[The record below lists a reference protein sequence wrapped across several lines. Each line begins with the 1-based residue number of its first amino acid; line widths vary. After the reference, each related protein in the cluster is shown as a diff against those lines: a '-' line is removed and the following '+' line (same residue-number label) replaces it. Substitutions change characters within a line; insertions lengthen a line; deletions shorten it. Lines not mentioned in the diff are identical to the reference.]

1 MGKDSLD
8 NIDDRSAVPLSSR
21 LDALTPGQKALH
33 NNFISSLKAL
43 QRDLVRSAYYLLQIR
58 DRKIYR
64 ALGYARIADYA
75 LAAGG
80 LNGRQCRDFL
90 AVARRLPRFK
100 EVESALATGDLTW
113 SQARLICTRSDPQ
126 EQEQW
131 LETARSLTAQ
141 QLAEILPPPKLP
153 VPQEPETP
161 RVDPPVISDS
171 KTAVPRRGPKPS
183 GLPPTL
189 GKPECP
195 GSVPSKTM
203 HHVTLRF
210 TGEQYALWQRWYEAA
225 TREGPPVEVL
235 LEHLLGGK
243 AGASPLPI
251 QVVIIECPD
260 CGKAVFP
267 TNRGEIEVPAPLLKA
282 AHCDAVI
289 EDARGNRRHTIP
301 PRIRRLALQRARYRC
316 EAAGCTNTSFLC
328 LHHRR
333 PVSGT
338 GSNDLANLV
347 VLCGRCHRRLHAA
360 EEEARE
366 AVRNA
371 PA

>member
-1 MGKDSLD
+1 MGKDSRY
-8 NIDDRSAVPLSSR
+8 NIDDQSAVPLSSR
-21 LDALTPGQKALH
+21 LDALTSGQKALH

-64 ALGYARIADYA
+64 SLGYARIADYA

-113 SQARLICTRSDPQ
+113 SQARLICTRSDPS

-131 LETARSLTAQ
+131 LETARTLTAR
-141 QLAEILPPPKLP
+141 QLAGKLP
-153 VPQEPETP
+153 APGVPSQPVASAAAPTVRGAIQEVKPL
-161 RVDPPVISDS
+161 
-171 KTAVPRRGPKPS
+171 RGPELAES
-183 GLPPTL
+183 PPTHR
-189 GKPECP
+189 KPVRAAPVRAGEA
-195 GSVPSKTM
+195 
-203 HHVTLRF
+203 HHVTLKF

-225 TREGPPVEVL
+225 TREGPPAEVL

-243 AGASPLPI
+243 AGACPLPI

-328 LHHRR
+328 LHHRK
-333 PVSGT
+333 PVSGA
-338 GSNDLANLV
+338 GANDLSNLV

-360 EEEARE
+360 DEEARE

-371 PA
+371 PV